1 MLSSVHAIAR
11 RVLVGAGTAALVL
24 SALPAAVAAQDGGA
38 DTATND
44 LDELIALNQQAW
56 NEDADL
62 VREVYAADAV
72 HTATFYD
79 RTDVHEG
86 VEAIAGVAAMEGT
99 INAVAPRVDIPAAAG
114 YRWAGFS
121 DSAGGTVCLWRAFD
135 GRIERHDCLLSANGS
150 ESRPPAGL
158 ADGSGA
164 AAIDEILVRL
174 TPAWGG
180 GLEDLEAL
188 EAVYAPDAVHTVRF
202 LNRTMRYEGP
212 EAIYAVARNGEPFGF
227 IGDRVE
233 FEAPAGELAWAQAND
248 IMGGTVC
255 LFRAR
260 EGMITRHDC
269 LLPVAG

>member
-1 MLSSVHAIAR
+1 MLSCVHAIAR
-11 RVLVGAGTAALVL
+11 RALVGAGSAVLVL

-38 DTATND
+38 DTATID
-44 LDELIALNQQAW
+44 PLDEIIALNQQAW

-62 VREVYAADAV
+62 VGEVYAPDAV

-79 RTDVHEG
+79 RTDEYEG
-86 VEAIAGVAAMEGT
+86 VEAIAGVAGMGGT

-114 YRWAGFS
+114 YRWVSFS
-121 DSAGGTVCLWRAFD
+121 DFAGGTVCLWRAFD

-150 ESRPPAGL
+150 EIRPGVGL
-158 ADGSGA
+158 ADGSDG
-164 AAIDEILVRL
+164 AAIDELLGRVM
-174 TPAWGG
+174 PAWGG
-180 GLEDLEAL
+180 GLEDLEDL
-188 EAVYAPDAVHTVRF
+188 YAPDAVHTARF

-212 EAIYAVARNGEPFGF
+212 EAIYAVARNGEPFDL

-233 FEAPAGELAWAQAND
+233 FEAPEGELAWAQASD
-248 IMGGTVC
+248 IAGGTVC

>member
-1 MLSSVHAIAR
+1 MLSSVHAVAR
-11 RVLVGAGTAALVL
+11 RALVGAATVVLVL
-24 SALPAAVAAQDGGA
+24 SALPAAVAAQDSGA
-38 DTATND
+38 DTATNEP
-44 LDELIALNQQAW
+44 LDELIALNRQAW

-62 VREVYAADAV
+62 VREVYAPDAV

-79 RTDVHEG
+79 GTDVHEG
-86 VEAIAGVAAMEGT
+86 VEAIVGVARMGGT
-99 INAVAPRVDIPAAAG
+99 INEVAPRVDIPAAAG

-121 DSAGGTVCLWRAFD
+121 DFAGGTVCLWRAFD
-135 GRIERHDCLLSANGS
+135 GQIVRHDCLLSANGS
-150 ESRPPAGL
+150 EIRPGAGL

-180 GLEDLEAL
+180 GLEAL
-188 EAVYAPDAVHTVRF
+188 EAVYAPDAVHTARY

-212 EAIYAVARNGEPFGF
+212 EEIHAVARNGGPSDL

-233 FEAPAGELAWAQAND
+233 FEAPDGELAWAQVSD

-255 LFRAR
+255 LYRAR
-260 EGMITRHDC
+260 DGMITRHDC
-269 LLPVAG
+269 LLPIAA